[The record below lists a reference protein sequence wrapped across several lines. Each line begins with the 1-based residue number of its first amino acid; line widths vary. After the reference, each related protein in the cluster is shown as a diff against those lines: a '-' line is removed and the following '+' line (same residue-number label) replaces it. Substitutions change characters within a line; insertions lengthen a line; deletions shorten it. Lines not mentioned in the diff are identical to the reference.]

1 MMRARGALS
10 LLALG
15 FGALFVVIAGAL
27 VFGVRGGA
35 GSDVTDDTAADTT
48 TTEGTRRTSGST
60 VVAPVVRGSLEGPAI
75 VVSAAVPYGTPAP
88 VVDRLSSRS
97 VIDITA
103 SGFAPSAT
111 GIVQQC
117 GTGGCANAFPV
128 IFDAKGEA
136 RFQYLV
142 REDFA
147 RAWNSLS
154 TCRAEATP
162 CVVKVT
168 ASEQTAHFTTV
179 FRDAAPP
186 ARRVTL
192 TPGSGGLVDGAP
204 VRITATGFA
213 PGEWVQAMLCAAPD
227 TFGSTRCGAPG
238 PVAQFTIR
246 SDGTGVTTL
255 VLREGRVGSGGA
267 RCGRGAQPCAVV
279 VVDVRGTV
287 PGAIRAFSFATGP
300 GANYDGDRLAIGLVV
315 ALVLLAL
322 AAFLVRTTDW
332 RKPSEADTPE
342 LDRVTLPD

>member
-1 MMRARGALS
+1 MRVRGALS

-27 VFGVRGGA
+27 VFGLRGGA
-35 GSDVTDDTAADTT
+35 GSDVSEDTAADTT
-48 TTEGTRRTSGST
+48 ASEGTRRSPGST
-60 VVAPVVRGSLEGPAI
+60 VAAPVVRGSLEGPT
-75 VVSAAVPYGTPAP
+75 VVVTASAPYGTSPP
-88 VVDRLSSRS
+88 VVDRLASRS
-97 VIDITA
+97 VLDVTA
-103 SGFAPSAT
+103 TGFAPSAT
-111 GIVQQC
+111 GTVQQC
-117 GTGGCANAFPV
+117 GTGACANPFPV
-128 IFDAKGEA
+128 TFDANGEA

-142 REDFA
+142 RADFA
-147 RAWNSLS
+147 RAWNSSS
-154 TCRAEATP
+154 TCRANATP

-192 TPGSGGLVDGAP
+192 TAGAGGLVDGAP
-204 VRITATGFA
+204 ARIAVTGFA
-213 PGEWVQAMLCAAPD
+213 AGEEVTAMLCAAPD

-238 PVAQFTIR
+238 PVARFTIR
-246 SDGTGVTTL
+246 SDGTGATTL

-279 VVDVRGTV
+279 VVDARGSV
-287 PGAIRAFSFATGP
+287 PGAIAAFSFATGP
-300 GANYDGDRLAIGLVV
+300 GANYDRDRLAIGLVV
-315 ALVLLAL
+315 ALALLAL

-342 LDRVTLPD
+342 LDRATLLD